1 MAAQNC
7 SFDIVSDFNRQELV
21 NAVDQTTRDVS
32 SRYDL
37 KDTKSEITLE
47 EEQIVINTAS
57 EMTLDAIFEILSTK
71 AAKRNLS
78 LKIFDPQKM
87 ETAGGN
93 RVRQVIKLQKGLSA
107 ELAKKISKL
116 IRDNSKANPQ
126 IQGDVVRVVSKSRDE
141 LQSIIALLK
150 QEDIPV
156 PLEFTNYR

>member
-7 SFDIVSDFNRQELV
+7 SFDVVSDFNRQELV
-21 NAVDQTTRDVS
+21 NAVDQAIRDVS

-71 AAKRNLS
+71 AAKRNLN

-93 RVRQVIKLQKGLSA
+93 RVRQVIKLQKGLTA

-150 QEDIPV
+150 QEDFPV

>member
-1 MAAQNC
+1 
-7 SFDIVSDFNRQELV
+7 
-21 NAVDQTTRDVS
+21 
-32 SRYDL
+32 
-37 KDTKSEITLE
+37 
-47 EEQIVINTAS
+47 
-57 EMTLDAIFEILSTK
+57 MTLDAIFEILSTK

-150 QEDIPV
+150 QEDLPV

>member
-1 MAAQNC
+1 
-7 SFDIVSDFNRQELV
+7 
-21 NAVDQTTRDVS
+21 
-32 SRYDL
+32 
-37 KDTKSEITLE
+37 
-47 EEQIVINTAS
+47 
-57 EMTLDAIFEILSTK
+57 
-71 AAKRNLS
+71 
-78 LKIFDPQKM
+78 M

>member
-7 SFDIVSDFNRQELV
+7 SFDVVSDFNRQELV
-21 NAVDQTTRDVS
+21 NAVDQTSRDVS

-71 AAKRNLS
+71 AAKRNLN

-93 RVRQVIKLQKGLSA
+93 RVRQVIKLQKGLTA

-150 QEDIPV
+150 QEDFPV

>member
-7 SFDIVSDFNRQELV
+7 SFDVVSDFNRQELV

-141 LQSIIALLK
+141 LQSIITLLK
-150 QEDIPV
+150 QEDLPV

>member
-7 SFDIVSDFNRQELV
+7 SFDVVSDFNRQELV
-21 NAVDQTTRDVS
+21 NAVDQTSRDVS

-141 LQSIIALLK
+141 LQSIITLLK
-150 QEDIPV
+150 QEDLPV